1 MPVLIQQCF
10 FPDVPFIHPTAASP
24 TESHV
29 QVDRTPKCK
38 LQLTPEG
45 FSLPFWWGKTF
56 PEPIQQVHVSDIQQT
71 LTEYHSEQ
79 NAFTLHLYQ
88 GNLGVL
94 IREAENLSSSKKKNQ
109 ENRVWHD
116 PLHKKM
122 GNLIAILEHIQNRDL
137 AHAPFSNTCE
147 LCHRLRWD
155 GIQSNACTT
164 RSKGLLVGIQDFDCH
179 CSESKTVLMC
189 NLLMHV
195 QLYNGIFNIYTVM
208 NAPADLRCRTT

>member
-1 MPVLIQQCF
+1 MFPSSTLPQPAPQNHTCRWTEHPSANCSSHQRGLVSHSDGAKPSQSQFNKSMSLTYSRHWQNITVSKMP
-10 FPDVPFIHPTAASP
+10 
-24 TESHV
+24 SHSIFT
-29 QVDRTPKCK
+29 RGT
-38 LQLTPEG
+38 LG
-45 FSLPFWWGKTF
+45 FSSGRQKIWA
-56 PEPIQQVHVSDIQQT
+56 VV
-71 LTEYHSEQ
+71 
-79 NAFTLHLYQ
+79 
-88 GNLGVL
+88 
-94 IREAENLSSSKKKNQ
+94 KKNQ